1 MPEAFDVVG
10 IGCCAVDYFA
20 VVPHYPENDTK
31 VEMAQFAKQGG
42 GLVGTALVAASRLG
56 AKARYIGHVG
66 DDELCQFMVSEL
78 ERDGVDTG
86 RVVVE
91 PGGATFFAFC
101 VVDASTSKRTIYWTG
116 RDVPELAAD
125 HIRPADITSTKFL
138 HVDGFDMDA
147 ALQACRWAREAGVTV
162 VVDAEVHHDRMAEL
176 VDLCDVI
183 IPSEEF
189 ACTVTGEGNYRDA
202 ARALY
207 EAQAKISS
215 DRVVVV
221 TAGTQGCF
229 GACRDGEFHQP
240 AFNVEAVDTTGC
252 GDVFHGAFIYAML
265 QEWDLASC
273 ARFASATAA
282 LKCRRLGGRAG
293 IPTKAE
299 VDAFLVSDPP
309 VQAGS
314 EM

>member
-20 VVPHYPENDTK
+20 VVPHYPRNDTK

-42 GLVGTALVAASRLG
+42 GLVGTALVAVARLG

-66 DDELCQFMVSEL
+66 DDELCQFMISGL
-78 ERDGVDTG
+78 EEDGVDTS
-86 RVVVE
+86 RVTIE
-91 PGGATFFAFC
+91 PGGSTFFAFC
-101 VVDASTSKRTIYWTG
+101 IVDASTCKRTIYWTG
-116 RDVPELAAD
+116 RGVPELTAD
-125 HIRPADITSTKFL
+125 HVQRANITSAKFL

-147 ALQACRWAREAGVTV
+147 ALQACRWARDAGVTV

-176 VDLCDVI
+176 VDLCDII

-189 ACTVTGEGNYRDA
+189 ACTVTGEGDYRDA

-215 DRVVVV
+215 DRVVFV

-229 GACRDGEFHQP
+229 AVCDNGELYQP
-240 AFNVEAVDTTGC
+240 AFDIEAVDTTGC

-265 QEWDLASC
+265 QEWDLATC

-282 LKCRRLGGRAG
+282 LKCRKLGGRAG
-293 IPTKAE
+293 IPTRAE
-299 VDAFLVSDPP
+299 VDAFLASDPL
-309 VQAGS
+309 VHADS
-314 EM
+314 RT